1 MSDRPTTRLRAL
13 LDTPG
18 CHMAPGI
25 ADAMMALLVERAGF
39 PAVYMT
45 GNGTAATRLGVPD
58 IGLLTMTE
66 MADNAGR
73 IADAVG
79 IPLIADCDD
88 GYGNPFNVRR
98 AVKAFE
104 RAGAAA
110 VHIEDQ
116 VSPKRCGHMTGRRLI
131 PAAEMA
137 AKLKAAADV
146 RRDEDFVIIAR
157 TDAIAV
163 EGLDAAIDRAGLYA
177 EAGADVL
184 FVEAPRKLEQMQAVC
199 TRLPGT
205 PQLYNY
211 STSGN
216 SPELTMGE
224 LAGIGYRL
232 AIFPNHV
239 LYAAI
244 RGATAMLKQLHE
256 EETAANLRKAL
267 PTFAEYHDMLGI
279 SEIQELEK
287 RYTVDEKA
295 RITI

>member
-1 MSDRPTTRLRAL
+1 MADRPTTRLRAL

-18 CHMAPGI
+18 CHMAPGV
-25 ADAMMALLVERAGF
+25 ADAMMARLVAQAGF
-39 PAVYMT
+39 PALYMT

-58 IGLLTMTE
+58 IGLLTMPE
-66 MADNAGR
+66 MVDNATR
-73 IADAVG
+73 IADACD

-104 RAGAAA
+104 RGGAAG

-116 VSPKRCGHMTGRRLI
+116 VAPKRCGHMTGRRLI
-131 PAAEMA
+131 PAEEMA
-137 AKLKAAADV
+137 AKLKAATDARIDA
-146 RRDEDFVIIAR
+146 DFVLIAR

-163 EGLDAAIDRAGLYA
+163 EGLEAALDRAALYR

-184 FVEAPRKLEQMQAVC
+184 FVEAPKEMAQLKTVC
-199 TRLPGT
+199 DRLGGA
-205 PQLYNY
+205 QLYNY

-224 LAGIGYRL
+224 LAEIGYKL

-244 RGATAMLKQLHE
+244 RGATAMLKQLHD
-256 EETAANLRKAL
+256 EETAANLRQGL
-267 PTFAEYHDMLGI
+267 PTFAEYHAMLDFDR
-279 SEIQELEK
+279 IQELEQ
-287 RYTVDEKA
+287 RYAVAENR
-295 RITI
+295 RISL